1 MIRKSAW
8 VLLPLIALVGCDSDD
23 DDNSSNDNTASP
35 LSLNVLHINDHHSHL
50 ESGSQSLTIAGQETE
65 FSAGASPVSPPRLPS
80 VRWLW
85 TMC

>member
-8 VLLPLIALVGCDSDD
+8 VVLPLVALVGCDSDD

-65 FSAGASPVSPPRLPS
+65 FSAGGFRRFWQP
-80 VRWLW
+80 
-85 TMC
+85 T